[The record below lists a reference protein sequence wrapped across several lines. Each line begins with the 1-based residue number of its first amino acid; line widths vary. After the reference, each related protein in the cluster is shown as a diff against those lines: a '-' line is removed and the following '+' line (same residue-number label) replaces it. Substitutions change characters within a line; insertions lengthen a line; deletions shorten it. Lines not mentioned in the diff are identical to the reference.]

1 MQIKYKDLKKN
12 LQISQKKKKGCWM
25 DMYVR
30 RCISR
35 NVQTELLV
43 SQTLFRARL
52 Y

>member
-1 MQIKYKDLKKN
+1 MTSTLSIKTEKKIYKYLK
-12 LQISQKKKKGCWM
+12 KKKKGCWM

-43 SQTLFRARL
+43 S
-52 Y
+52 